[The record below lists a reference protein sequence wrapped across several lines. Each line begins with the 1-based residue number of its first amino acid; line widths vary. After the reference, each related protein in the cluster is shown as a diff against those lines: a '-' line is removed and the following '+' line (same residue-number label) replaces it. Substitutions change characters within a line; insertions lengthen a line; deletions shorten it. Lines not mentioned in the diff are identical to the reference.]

1 MNRYL
6 LSVLLASVWSTHAL
20 AGFDEGVAAYQ
31 AGNLPLA
38 VKEFRSAADK
48 GDANSQFN
56 IGLMYEQGI
65 GVGKDER
72 EAVAWYRKAAEQ
84 GNSNAQYN
92 LAVLYE
98 NGRGTKVDFAQ
109 ARQWYRKAAAQGDE
123 LAVGN
128 LGMLYV
134 RGQGVTED
142 KVAGLALLMLSVAM
156 NDSPQNNAKKNI
168 SSLRGVTP
176 EVVTAAQALTEKMRS
191 ASNFLVPLD
200 QYLEQAASKTG
211 GKS

>member
-1 MNRYL
+1 MNKHL
-6 LSVLLASVWSTHAL
+6 LSVLLAISLSTSVL
-20 AGFDEGVAAYQ
+20 AGFEEGVAAYE

-38 VKEFRSAADK
+38 VKEFSAAAEK

-56 IGLMYEQGI
+56 VGLMYEQGI
-65 GVGKDER
+65 GVGKDEK

-98 NGRGTKVDFAQ
+98 NGRGTKIDFAK
-109 ARQWYRKAAAQGDE
+109 ALQWYRKAAIQGDE

-134 RGQGVTED
+134 RGQGVTKD
-142 KVAGLALLMLSVAM
+142 KVAGLALLLLSVAI

-176 EVVTAAQALTEKMRS
+176 DDLTAAQALAEKMRATS
-191 ASNFLVPLD
+191 DPLIPLD
-200 QYLEQAASKTG
+200 QYLQNAASRTS

>member
-1 MNRYL
+1 MNKYL
-6 LSVLLASVWSTHAL
+6 FSVLLAIALSTNVL
-20 AGFDEGVAAYQ
+20 AGFEEGVAAYE

-38 VKEFRSAADK
+38 VKEFRAAADK

-56 IGLMYEQGI
+56 VGLMYEQGI
-65 GVGKDER
+65 GVGKDEK

-98 NGRGTKVDFAQ
+98 NGRGTKVDFAK
-109 ARQWYRKAAAQGDE
+109 ALQWYRKAAIQGDE

-134 RGQGVTED
+134 RGQGVSED

-156 NDSPQNNAKKNI
+156 NDSPQNNAKKNVA
-168 SSLRGVTP
+168 SLRGVTP
-176 EVVTAAQALTEKMRS
+176 EVVTAAQALAEKMRN
-191 ASNFLVPLD
+191 ASNLLVPLD
-200 QYLEQAASKTG
+200 QYLQNTASRTG